1 MIACLWIVCQS
12 TQVSSSSFPSQL
24 MTPLPP
30 LLSLQAVFGPS
41 WNPLDPIYKVLYL
54 LLQVDK
60 PEVDTKPSPPQGVIE
75 KKSLT
80 QDPPQKSLAI
90 SPAATEESQRKAK
103 KSQQRAKS
111 TGKKVD

>member
-1 MIACLWIVCQS
+1 MSLDCLPIHSGLIIFISQS
-12 TQVSSSSFPSQL
+12 TNDPPSSSP
-24 MTPLPP
+24 
-30 LLSLQAVFGPS
+30 LSLQAVFGPS